1 MSQYSRH
8 PRLGR
13 ILATVGVIAASACA
27 NAAVVASPFGVEP
40 VGSFEPTKPLSG
52 SGWQPLASVTK
63 RSVPAPA
70 VSVPVAP
77 TVVAPSTVPVA
88 AVSLIDSKSDIVPAA
103 VPGPIATVPSEPAA
117 PTSWVV
123 SPGDGTFRQVI
134 EGWAPR
140 AGWTLAPWELDSD
153 VPVEGADSFDGD
165 FKAAVRHLLAST
177 ELTDFALQPCFYSNK
192 RVRVVK
198 ATTKC
203 DPSQ

>member
-1 MSQYSRH
+1 MSQFSCN
-8 PRLGR
+8 PRLAR
-13 ILATVGVIAASACA
+13 ILVTVGVIAASAYA
-27 NAAVVASPFGVEP
+27 NAAAATSPFGVEP
-40 VGSFEPTKPLSG
+40 VGSFEPTKPLTG

-63 RSVPAPA
+63 RSASTPA

-77 TVVAPSTVPVA
+77 AATAPSNVPVA
-88 AVSLIDSKSDIVPAA
+88 AGPSIDSKTDIVPAA
-103 VPGPIATVPSEPAA
+103 VAAPIATVPSAPAV

-134 EGWAPR
+134 EAWAPR
-140 AGWTLAPWELDSD
+140 AGWTLAPWELDND
-153 VPVEGADSFDGD
+153 VPVEGTDSFDGD

-177 ELTDFALQPCFYSNK
+177 ELTDYALQPCFYSNK

-203 DPSQ
+203 DPSL